1 MALLQ
6 RLLIATLHR
15 DLTDLPWSCVHLLQL
30 RSLDPVVRIKSLL
43 SCIIKRQILLSNL
56 NLVTKGRV
64 SSWNTG
70 DLSVDLGLQSLKWG

>member
-6 RLLIATLHR
+6 RLMIATLHR
-15 DLTDLPWSCVHLLQL
+15 DLTDLPWSCIYLLQL
-30 RSLDPVVRIKSLL
+30 LSLDLVVRIKPLL

-70 DLSVDLGLQSLKWG
+70 DLPVDLGL